1 MKKFLIMMMILSC
14 QISFAKT
21 NEKEKIVEPQ
31 IYQVFDLTNDKIL
44 ESKNENK
51 THSIA
56 SLTKLMTTYTFVKNY
71 KGNLNN
77 CVGIITD
84 DDDDD
89 LKHTTTRIE
98 KNRTIS
104 CHDLLLLMMLVS
116 DNYAASALAGSIPG
130 LNREDFYNLMN
141 QEAQI
146 LKMKNTYY
154 KDSSGL
160 EFENKST
167 ANDLLKLI
175 KVSLKN
181 ETIKNLSSQYAVQMK
196 VDGKVILFKNSNKLI
211 RENLY
216 DAELSKT
223 GYIKESGYNLIFIPK
238 KMCDS
243 RNIAIV
249 IMGASSSNNRALF
262 AEKLLE
268 KYHCEKK

>member
-1 MKKFLIMMMILSC
+1 MKKIIIMMMLCFS
-14 QISFAKT
+14 QVSFSKSVG
-21 NEKEKIVEPQ
+21 NEITEPQ
-31 IYQVFDLTNDKIL
+31 IYQVFDITNDKVL
-44 ESKNENK
+44 EAKNENK
-51 THSIA
+51 IHSIA
-56 SLTKLMTTYTFVKNY
+56 SLTKLMTTYTFIKNY
-71 KGNLNN
+71 RGNLHN
-77 CVGIITD
+77 CVGVITD
-84 DDDDD
+84 DDDDE

-130 LNREDFYNLMN
+130 LTRDDFYDLMN
-141 QEAQI
+141 KEAQK
-146 LKMKNTYY
+146 LGMKNTYY

-175 KVSLKN
+175 KVSLEN
-181 ETIKNLSSQYAVQMK
+181 ETIKNLSSQYAAQMK
-196 VDGKVILFKNSNKLI
+196 VNGKIILFKNSNKLI

-238 KMCDS
+238 KMCDN
-243 RNIAIV
+243 RNIAI
-249 IMGASSSNNRALF
+249 IMMGASSSNNRALF
-262 AEKLLE
+262 AEKILE